1 LFNDNVIQSREFN
14 ALKHHNEPGT

>member
-14 ALKHHNEPGT
+14 ALKHRNEPGT